1 MFNTNVS
8 RWSRTLSKALLLAL
22 LGVALAACGGRD
34 DIKKGTSDIA
44 VSNAPTAFDL
54 TVAAD
59 KDNQFDL
66 DGATLTAEDL
76 RGHIR
81 YRNEPGHQSVRTIL
95 LKTGE
100 KEKIKNT
107 HVAALASIARD
118 LKLEAYVRDND
129 GHLKVIQ
136 IVDDK
141 KP

>member
-1 MFNTNVS
+1 MLNSCVS
-8 RWSRTLSKALLLAL
+8 RCIRLLALAL
-22 LGVALAACGGRD
+22 LGLTLAACGGRD
-34 DIKKGTSDIA
+34 ATKKGTADVA
-44 VSNAPTAFDL
+44 ASNAPTTFDL
-54 TVAAD
+54 TIAAD
-59 KDNQFDL
+59 KDGQFDL

-81 YRNEPGHQSVRTIL
+81 YRSEPGHQPVHTVL

-100 KEKIKNT
+100 KEKIKNP

-136 IVDDK
+136 ITDDK
-141 KP
+141 